1 MSQYLTDFTFSVTM
15 LIVLGTFELLG
26 VNITL
31 YKRHMIKAAEIKYLL
46 TCFILEWLVDAVLK
60 LRKDVCHYTE
70 FWENATIIV
79 LVIII
84 YYKWRVSNA
93 IHAVSSC
100 AHFKTFYQSKSF
112 NYLYLLPVGLHVQTF
127 HEFCARNW
135 LNANCILLWKIIT
148 GSEYLHMRSISE
160 DFPDN
165 PSGRTRHNLRQP
177 GLLEHPP
184 HPWKPNNRRSTDL
197 WECSL

>member
-15 LIVLGTFELLG
+15 LIVLCTFVLLG

-100 AHFKTFYQSKSF
+100 AHFKTFYQSKSLWCWSQLQ
-112 NYLYLLPVGLHVQTF
+112 NQLLKTGIIIYIFSVSWHLSVG
-127 HEFCARNW
+127 
-135 LNANCILLWKIIT
+135 
-148 GSEYLHMRSISE
+148 
-160 DFPDN
+160 
-165 PSGRTRHNLRQP
+165 
-177 GLLEHPP
+177 
-184 HPWKPNNRRSTDL
+184 
-197 WECSL
+197 